1 MSFISNHASG
11 FDGITVTY
19 SPERDGDVRRVPASV
34 VIELAGT
41 NAWLYLSI
49 EDARSLL
56 AQLPGVL
63 AEHDTATA
71 SDKAA

>member
-1 MSFISNHASG
+1 MSFFSNHVSG
-11 FDGITVTY
+11 FDGIAVAY
-19 SPERDGDVRRVPASV
+19 SPERDGEVRRVPASV

-63 AEHDTATA
+63 AEHDTAVA